1 MSALLLHFASEFKA
15 TLRNRNL
22 LLMNYLLPLGF
33 YLLVGGMMNQI
44 NPFFGE
50 QMIPAMV
57 ILTVLS
63 GVIMGLPTPL
73 VEAREAG
80 VLRSF
85 RVNGVRSGN
94 LIAVPALANALHVCL
109 VALIICVSAPLIFH
123 VPAPADWPMFILVFL
138 VTVLTNCGLAT
149 LIGVLAPGGQ
159 MAVLWQQLLFVPAM
173 VLSGLMVPL
182 SIVPAWGRRLA
193 LLLPATYAMEAFQ
206 GLAYKRET
214 LWPSSYGMLLL
225 SIGGVLGFVLAAKL
239 FTWDNKSDA
248 RRRVLPALLA
258 VTPYFLGALLL
269 V

>member
-1 MSALLLHFASEFKA
+1 
-15 TLRNRNL
+15 
-22 LLMNYLLPLGF
+22 
-33 YLLVGGMMNQI
+33 
-44 NPFFGE
+44 
-50 QMIPAMV
+50 
-57 ILTVLS
+57 
-63 GVIMGLPTPL
+63 
-73 VEAREAG
+73 
-80 VLRSF
+80 
-85 RVNGVRSGN
+85 
-94 LIAVPALANALHVCL
+94 
-109 VALIICVSAPLIFH
+109 
-123 VPAPADWPMFILVFL
+123 MFILVFL